1 MPTNNRTQMMVRKH
15 LQLPFVGEIYGSGT
29 VTAEKR
35 RSWVEQTIAASKKL
49 MDLAETE
56 KRDFSDDEKL
66 AFDEGLRLVDYW
78 KQNPSRSLGGRQ
90 VPPEQIPGVP
100 SEARDGREP
109 APRFMDQNGHE
120 VRGLRIDES
129 IKEVMPYELPDGIRA
144 DELSLGRLVKAKVTG
159 NWRDAQA
166 ELRALGGSS
175 DVLGGTLVPFPL
187 AGDVI
192 DLARNQTVVLQAG
205 ATTVPM
211 TSSTLAIARLN
222 SDPGIGWK
230 VENQPANFSDA
241 TFGLVRLSAR
251 TLMALCSASVE
262 LVEDAS
268 NLDTVLKNALA
279 KVLALEL
286 DRAALRGDGSA
297 AAPLGVKNVQLGL
310 PGGVQLIDLGT
321 NGAQFTTTTTFTQ
334 FSQAM
339 QLILTKNGI
348 PRTAIF
354 APRTWGTIDKF
365 QNTVQDALEQPESFK
380 SLQKLITNQ
389 IPITNTKG
397 SSNVSSEAY
406 VGDFNQMLLGMRT
419 ELNIEVT
426 RVGGDSSGSAFRNL
440 SVWLRAYL
448 RADVV
453 LARPEHFCVID
464 GIIP

>member
-1 MPTNNRTQMMVRKH
+1 MATKLE
-15 LQLPFVGEIYGSGT
+15 LQTKRNTLVAQGRAIFDL
-29 VTAEKR
+29 AAKEKR
-35 RSWVEQTIAASKKL
+35 EMTAQESADFDKY
-49 MDLAETE
+49 MDESDKVRNEIHGAGGGKSGDRGKRLADATKELE
-56 KRDFSDDEKL
+56 RRD
-66 AFDEGLRLVDYW
+66 
-78 KQNPSRSLGGRQ
+78 GRQ
-90 VPPEQIPGVP
+90 VPAEQIG
-100 SEARDGREP
+100 EEYREP
-109 APRFMDQNGHE
+109 APRFIDSKGNE

-129 IKEVMPYELPDGIRA
+129 ILTGRTDELPDGIRA
-144 DELSLGRLVKAKVTG
+144 DELSLGRIVKAKVTG

-175 DVLGGTLVPFPL
+175 DVLGGVLVPFPL
-187 AGDVI
+187 AGDII
-192 DLARNQTVVLQAG
+192 DLARNQAVVLQAG
-205 ATTVPM
+205 ATTLPM
-211 TSSTLAIARLN
+211 NESTLSIAKLTA
-222 SDPGIGWK
+222 DPGIGWK

-241 TFGLVRLSAR
+241 TFGLIRLSAR

-268 NLDTVLKNALA
+268 NLDAVLKNSLA

-297 AAPLGVKNVQLGL
+297 ASPLGIKNTSLGL
-310 PGGVQLIDLGT
+310 AGGVQLIDLGT
-321 NGAQFTTTTTFTQ
+321 NGAQFTSTTTFNQ

-339 QLILTKNGI
+339 QLIMTKNGI

-365 QNTVQDALEQPESFK
+365 QSTVNDALEQPESFK

-406 VGDFNQMLLGMRT
+406 VGDFNQLLLGLRT

-426 RVGGDSSGSAFRNL
+426 RVGGDSSFGAFRAL
-440 SVWLRAYL
+440 QVWIRAYL